1 MASINSTT
9 NTTNSTKVA
18 YSYLQSK
25 NKISGLVS
33 GMDVDSI
40 MEKLMK
46 AESAQ
51 MEKLQQQ
58 KQKYEWKRDA
68 YREVNTKLQKFSDD
82 AFDNYSLTKNWN
94 IRSVSNSSPSSVNV
108 TASTSANGNLNI
120 TSATKAI
127 AAQAVSGD
135 NGYTA
140 SSTIANLGLTLDAS
154 GKGSFDLA
162 SIGADGKL
170 SNVATIDYTS
180 SDTLQS
186 LADKINSS
194 KAGVTAMVANGKFS
208 LTANNTGR
216 ASDSSSDIAIS
227 GDGEALFSKL
237 SFTTGGSSNFGLA
250 TGVNATAI
258 INGVTLKSNTNK
270 FSVAGYTLE
279 FTNNVSSEVNISS
292 SADTNAAIEK
302 VKSFVSSYN
311 DLVKTLN
318 GKITEK
324 RNIAYEPLTDAQKA
338 EMNDTD
344 ITKWEEAAK
353 SGTLRND
360 SVIQGALSEMRST
373 IYSTDANKDTLAKIG
388 ITTISPL
395 ATTST
400 NKDDGQLQ
408 IDEEKL
414 KAALEKDP
422 DILTKVFTGD
432 TGVISKMRDAAKSAI
447 TNIKNVAGSEA
458 SASDKTYSIGL
469 DISSL
474 TDKISDW
481 KDRLKDIEDR
491 YWNQFSAME
500 TAIQKANSQSSIFS
514 S

>member
-33 GMDVDSI
+33 GMDIDSI

-82 AFDNYSLTKNWN
+82 AFDNYGLTKNWN
-94 IRSVSNSSPSSVNV
+94 IRSISNSSPSSVNV
-108 TASTSANGNLNI
+108 TASTSATGNLSI
-120 TSATKAI
+120 SSATKAKV
-127 AAQAVSGD
+127 AYGTGD
-135 NGYTA
+135 IGTLNGD
-140 SSTIANLGLTLDAS
+140 SKISDLGLTT
-154 GKGSFDLA
+154 GGSFQLYA
-162 SIGADGKL
+162 IGSDGKMPTQGV
-170 SNVATIDYTS
+170 SITYSVD
-180 SDTLQS
+180 DTLQS

-194 KAGVTAMVANGKFS
+194 KAGVTAIVANGKFS
-208 LTANNTGR
+208 VSANNTGQ
-216 ASDSSSDIAIS
+216 AGANPADAEITVSTEGTTLFNKLGFSST
-227 GDGEALFSKL
+227 K
-237 SFTTGGSSNFGLA
+237 LA
-250 TGVNATAI
+250 TNGVDATAT
-258 INGVTLKSNTNK
+258 INGVTLTSNTNK
-270 FSVAGYTLE
+270 FSVVGYSIEL
-279 FTNNVSSEVNISS
+279 TNNINSEVNISS
-292 SADTNAAIEK
+292 SADTDAAIEK
-302 VKSFVSSYN
+302 VKSFVSTYN

-318 GKITEK
+318 DKITEK
-324 RNIAYEPLTDAQKA
+324 RNITYEPLTDAQKS
-338 EMNDTD
+338 EMTD
-344 ITKWEEAAK
+344 SEIAKWEETAK
-353 SGTLRND
+353 SGILRND

-388 ITTISPL
+388 ITT
-395 ATTST
+395 TST
-400 NKDDGQLQ
+400 YKDGGQIQ
-408 IDEEKL
+408 IDEKKL
-414 KAALEKDP
+414 KTALEKDP

-432 TGVISKMRDAAKSAI
+432 NGVISKMRDAAKSAI

-458 SASDKTYSIGL
+458 STSDKTYSIGL

-481 KDRLKDIEDR
+481 KDRLKTIEDR

-514 S
+514 QG

>member
-33 GMDVDSI
+33 GMDIDSI

-68 YREVNTKLQKFSDD
+68 YREVNTKMQKFSDD
-82 AFDNYSLTKNWN
+82 AFDNYGLTKNWN
-94 IRSVSNSSPSSVNV
+94 IRSVSNSSMSSVNV
-108 TASTSANGNLNI
+108 TTSTTANGNLTI
-120 TSATKAI
+120 SSATKAT
-127 AAQAVSGD
+127 AAQVVSAD
-135 NGYTA
+135 NGFGV
-140 SSTIANLGLTLDAS
+140 SNKVGDIGLTLDTN
-154 GKGSFDLA
+154 GKGSFTLA

-170 SNVATIDYTS
+170 SNVATIDYTAD
-180 SDTLQS
+180 DTLQN
-186 LADKINSS
+186 LADKINNS
-194 KAGVTAMVANGKFS
+194 KAGVTALVANGKFS

-216 ASDSSSDIAIS
+216 ATDASSDISVA
-227 GDGEALFSKL
+227 GDNEGLFAKL
-237 SFTTGGSSNFGLA
+237 KFAGINNNTDFGLA
-250 TGVNATAI
+250 IGQDATAT
-258 INGVTLKSNTNK
+258 INGIELTSNTNK

-279 FTNNVSSEVNISS
+279 LTNNITSEVNISS
-292 SADTNAAIEK
+292 STDTDAAIEK
-302 VKSFVSSYN
+302 VKSFVSTYN
-311 DLVKTLN
+311 DLVKSLN
-318 GKITEK
+318 EKITEK
-324 RNIAYEPLTDAQKA
+324 KNVAYEPLTDAQKA
-338 EMNDTD
+338 EMTD
-344 ITKWEEAAK
+344 SEIAKWEETAK
-353 SGTLRND
+353 SGILRND

-388 ITTISPL
+388 ITT
-395 ATTST
+395 TST
-400 NKDDGQLQ
+400 YKDGGQLQ

-414 KAALEKDP
+414 KTALEKDP

-432 TGVISKMRDAAKSAI
+432 NGVISKMRVAAKSAI

-458 SASDKTYSIGL
+458 STSDKTYSIGL

-474 TDKISDW
+474 TDKINDW
-481 KDRLKDIEDR
+481 KDRLKTIEDR

-500 TAIQKANSQSSIFS
+500 TAIQKANSQSSFFS
-514 S
+514 QG